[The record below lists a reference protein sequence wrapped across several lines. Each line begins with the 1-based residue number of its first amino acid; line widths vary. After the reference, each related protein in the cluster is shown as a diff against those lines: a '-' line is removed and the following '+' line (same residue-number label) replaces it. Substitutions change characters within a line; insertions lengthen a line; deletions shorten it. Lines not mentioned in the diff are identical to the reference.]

1 MHLNLSNSEAV
12 AVMTSLQHYL
22 KEVEAMKDE
31 KGVKI
36 EKDTVNGLI
45 RRLESMPPG
54 EVQ

>member
-1 MHLNLSNSEAV
+1 MNLKLTNLEAV

-22 KEVEAMKDE
+22 KEVDKMGEE

-36 EKDTVNGLI
+36 EKNTIIELI
-45 RRLESMPPG
+45 SKLESMPAG